1 MKHEIWYQYQCIQPQ
16 KLNTANMRS
25 NHRYEI
31 QQIWDIQ
38 PKIWFPT
45 NMISLVW
52 RNIISNCT
60 SYDVNVG
67 LKEFIDSLLTAIRKD
82 LNSEKDQ
89 IHQLSRNLFAKPV
102 SPYHFW
108 LCNWSGHRHN
118 MTAAV
123 CQSGTPGDPRLP
135 SRRSSS
141 TRNNGTPTGEN
152 IEMGSKAGR
161 HFHFPRIHPNMYP
174 FNMYPPNMYPSN
186 MYPSNM

>member
-1 MKHEIWYQYQCIQPQ
+1 
-16 KLNTANMRS
+16 
-25 NHRYEI
+25 
-31 QQIWDIQ
+31 
-38 PKIWFPT
+38 
-45 NMISLVW
+45 MISLEW

-82 LNSEKDQ
+82 LDSEKDQ
-89 IHQLSRNLFAKPV
+89 IHQISRNLFAKPV

-123 CQSGTPGDPRLP
+123 FQSGTPGDPRSP

-141 TRNNGTPTGEN
+141 TRNNGTPTGDKEN
-152 IEMGSKAGR
+152 RDEIESWQTFSLSKNPTKHVSIQHVSTQTYSLSKNPLKLLQICLDLPEPG
-161 HFHFPRIHPNMYP
+161 PRLQWLPL
-174 FNMYPPNMYPSN
+174 SRCTL
-186 MYPSNM
+186 